1 MVPVMNPEASS
12 KRKRRNFWIAGVV
25 LLFLLAAA
33 IPTYQKHF
41 GPRQHVLE
49 ITGDVGGQIRW
60 SLETAG
66 QTEHGTTNLPA
77 KLVFRARTLD
87 FMAVRMGGYSGPMR
101 LTVTVDGN
109 SCGSVSS
116 AGPTNG
122 SVRFQQAWSDWSIS
136 RTP

>member
-1 MVPVMNPEASS
+1 MSTEAPP
-12 KRKRRNFWIAGVV
+12 KRESLTGWFIGVGV
-25 LLFLLAAA
+25 LFLLAAA

-49 ITGDVGGQIRW
+49 LTGDVGGQIRW

>member
-1 MVPVMNPEASS
+1 MSTEAPP
-12 KRKRRNFWIAGVV
+12 KRESYTGWFIGVGV
-25 LLFLLAAA
+25 LFLLAVA

-49 ITGDVGGQIRW
+49 ITGDVGGPITWR
-60 SLETAG
+60 LETAG
-66 QTEHGTTNLPA
+66 QTEYGTTNLPA